1 MVHLSFCLIENIG
14 VIHCR
19 MNPSSTTNMV
29 NQSQLKRRGIQTKRS
44 THTCRKRR
52 RRSLLA
58 GRRGN
63 WRRGVTGWRVETTRP
78 GPIRMS
84 TFKRKLLSV
93 GFCTFLLIKRQ
104 YCALPWRYRE
114 LDYRCTLLLIQ
125 NCGLLWSYCQLQAI
139 GLRLYIFLNTL
150 YCISVNNC
158 RQFCQYLCS
167 SHSASFFI

>member
-93 GFCTFLLIKRQ
+93 GFCTFLLKTVL
-104 YCALPWRYRE
+104 CFAVE
-114 LDYRCTLLLIQ
+114 IQ
-125 NCGLLWSYCQLQAI
+125 RI
-139 GLRLYIFLNTL
+139 GLQMYPSPNTELWFTMKLLSVTSNWIRLVHF
-150 YCISVNNC
+150 S
-158 RQFCQYLCS
+158 
-167 SHSASFFI
+167 